1 MKLKDEFI
9 THYGVDGTV
18 LLATGDEAK
27 NFHGIVKL
35 NETAAKIVEMLKKET
50 TVDEIVSSL
59 SKEYSDTDSETIKKD
74 VENIISQLE
83 SIHAIIK

>member
-35 NETAAKIVEMLKKET
+35 NETAAKIVELLKKET
-50 TVDEIVSSL
+50 TVDEIL
-59 SKEYSDTDSETIKKD
+59 SNFVKDYPDIDKETLRKD
-74 VENIISQLE
+74 IENIISQLE
-83 SIHAIIK
+83 SVHAIVK

>member
-9 THYGVDGTV
+9 THSGVDGTV
-18 LLATGDEAK
+18 LLAIGDEAK

-50 TVDEIVSSL
+50 TVDEIVSSF
-59 SKEYSDTDSETIKKD
+59 SEDYPDTDPATIKKD

-83 SIHAIIK
+83 SIHAIVK